1 MLLALVCAVT
11 SAELCTSRETLRSVT
26 LENIDNF
33 IGKDRPVFLRMIFA
47 GCPWAPD
54 SYKGWQAAAAMY
66 PQITF
71 LELDCLKDSKGLER
85 CGEYQAAAQGKQTSD
100 GVASPFHVLFNAGE
114 TTPIKDAWLSRGS
127 EGGDPRVFV
136 ELITE
141 YLQYGHVEFLKMLT
155 PDSTDTFV
163 KTDEGKYS
171 AMVLFNSKCDEDSTF
186 VGAWATAMSQDLA
199 PVPPAEA
206 DVSYG
211 RLDCGLFPEECQR
224 WSSIVPSVVFHTK
237 TSGGAYPS
245 VTVTSITDLGV
256 AVQSAKSQLSG
267 MTTGTIPDPVP
278 VTPSEPDY
286 PKDDKEYTILKNDDL
301 EGRTVDDVK
310 ELYQEYVHD
319 FNGKA
324 WTGTM
329 EKLDQCVVGESNLE
343 DRQQAVKNAN
353 IVRKLAGVDE
363 LSLNDDKYLS
373 GCQRTALVLH
383 KLGYITHYPNVDRGD
398 ICIAG
403 EKSVV
408 AEYAEKSNLA
418 QNCASA
424 TKSIDLFMEDLG
436 EENAQ
441 ALGHRRWIL
450 NPNVKEIGFGVAP
463 QRSYSRGQTTSGL
476 QINDA
481 RPSIVVMRI
490 TTPDDQPYDKV
501 KFISWPSAGPFPS
514 EQVPPIWHVSC
525 SLFRD
530 TAIRKSDVKIRV
542 TREDGQSIP
551 VTGHF
556 FNRQYMG
563 TPDAL
568 LMQMDDNVKELC
580 SAGHTVKVEIW
591 VERTKQKLEYS
602 FTLFD
607 LQKEVKICLYNANA
621 DKCSAY
627 EKKYGPGNYGN
638 VATDMSSEKAARAL
652 VFVGEPINGP
662 IDWTAAV
669 GRILVSG
676 ESISGEVKIGKQT
689 ILEVGDAKNAEVV
702 VSWDMP
708 AKQAGQFYTAG
719 KPKKFTVKVESRP
732 NEVVDYTRLDVY
744 KGEVTSV
751 EFSEGDIVEVGEG
764 YLFFGASVNGSTVS
778 ASVSFLNFVLV
789 LRTGDCGD
797 ISSPPDEAASQSTI
811 LINDLKTEGLGKG
824 LGKKK
829 LVRWYVCDNVEESRY
844 TIDKSIFPDDR
855 YQDYDI
861 VVVRDQ
867 TFKFVYDPSM
877 EKTARTIKIR
887 EWGESQTQSK
897 RFQLVTADKSFV
909 VRHPGITIDFAN
921 VVDKAQDVYVPNLG
935 ADSSQAATAA
945 YSQGLSSVSDKLAT
959 NIGVCGCETTN
970 EGVRSC
976 VFTPDD
982 IACKSYLDKSYYR
995 VETSGE
1001 YNYVASWLYPLPD
1014 SAPDIMV
1021 HQFFPASGKRA
1032 TPIRIRPEGSWRNN
1046 APVEPF
1052 LVPYNDPRFKNEV
1065 VPLIVEDYQDLTLEV
1080 NDSMI
1085 QHVTYF
1091 NVGKV
1096 TLDLGAAKTYNEI
1109 SVTEPGLWSSYLS
1122 SVHGITVNSLKVTS
1136 DATVQAENATA
1147 KKLVTDKAS
1156 CQLNGITISDEWELT
1171 DSFVTLSSATVN
1183 SALKVKRTSRFPQ
1196 IIVTGGNSD
1205 FSPKSIE
1212 YDMGFTS
1219 AAKLLDWVTQTTTL
1233 VSGITADQ
1241 CKALK
1246 DKVVLTNAPYFRTV
1260 CSDDGS
1266 LQVTRTIE
1274 DGLNQDLG
1282 GAPPPV
1288 EVNENPTWGS
1298 VMDVPES
1305 VKVTGDVTLALADN
1319 SNFQITHLEVTAGS
1333 QVTAKN
1339 MQVRSELILSGGA
1352 SLKPA
1357 DDTTV
1362 TITHQQTNITIQVQ
1376 GGQAPTLDLGKVGDY
1391 NAVPSVIDVRVNE
1404 NVKATTI
1411 AKGRTLNCEDW
1422 LKVVKTSGSKAS
1434 GAKYR
1439 CEMTS
1444 SQSTL
1449 LSDVLQE
1456 WAMIMEADGGGGLSP
1471 GAIAGIVIG
1480 VLLLVGV
1487 VVFLVVFFVVFKGKL
1502 PHINKRKGSQRI
1514 DDDSKPPEP

>member
-47 GCPWAPD
+47 GCPWAPE

-85 CGEYQAAAQGKQTSD
+85 CGEYQAAAHGKQTSD

-163 KTDEGKYS
+163 ETAEGKYS

-199 PVPPAEA
+199 PVPPDEA

-224 WSSIVPSVVFHTK
+224 WSSIVPSVVFHRK
-237 TSGGAYPS
+237 TIDGAYPS

-267 MTTGTIPDPVP
+267 MTTGTIPKKVP

-286 PKDDKEYTILKNDDL
+286 PKDDTGYTILKNEDL
-301 EGRTVDDVK
+301 EKRTVDEVK
-310 ELYQEYVHD
+310 KLYQEYVHD
-319 FNGKA
+319 FKGDA

-329 EKLDQCVVGESNLE
+329 EKLDECVVGESKLE

-353 IVRKLAGVDE
+353 IVRELAGVDP

-383 KLGYITHYPNVDRGD
+383 KLGYVTHYPNVDRGD

-463 QRSYSRGQTTSGL
+463 QRSYSRGTPAEGEL

-490 TTPDDQPYDKV
+490 ITPDDQPYDKV

-542 TREDGQSIP
+542 TREDGQNIP

-607 LQKEVKICLYNANA
+607 FQKEVKICLYNTNA
-621 DKCSAY
+621 GKCSAY

-702 VSWDMP
+702 VSWDMT

-719 KPKKFTVKVESRP
+719 KPKKFTVNVENRP

-751 EFSEGDIVEVGEG
+751 EFSGGEIVEVGEG

-789 LRTGDCGD
+789 LRTGDCGG
-797 ISSPPDEAASQSTI
+797 ISGAPDDVASPSTI
-811 LINDLKTEGLGKG
+811 AITDLKTEGLGKG

-829 LVRWYVCDNVEESRY
+829 LVRWYVCDDVAGSGY

-861 VVVRDQ
+861 VVIRAQ
-867 TFKFVYDPSM
+867 TFEFVYDPSM
-877 EKTARTIKIR
+877 EKTARTITIR
-887 EWGESQTQSK
+887 EWEKNPFDQK
-897 RFQLVTADKSFV
+897 KFKLVTADKSFV
-909 VRHPGITIDFAN
+909 VRHPGITINFQT
-921 VVDKAQDVYVPNLG
+921 VVDKEKDLYIPRLG
-935 ADSSQAATAA
+935 DSS
-945 YSQGLSSVSDKLAT
+945 S
-959 NIGVCGCETTN
+959 
-970 EGVRSC
+970 
-976 VFTPDD
+976 
-982 IACKSYLDKSYYR
+982 
-995 VETSGE
+995 
-1001 YNYVASWLYPLPD
+1001 
-1014 SAPDIMV
+1014 
-1021 HQFFPASGKRA
+1021 
-1032 TPIRIRPEGSWRNN
+1032 
-1046 APVEPF
+1046 
-1052 LVPYNDPRFKNEV
+1052 
-1065 VPLIVEDYQDLTLEV
+1065 
-1080 NDSMI
+1080 
-1085 QHVTYF
+1085 
-1091 NVGKV
+1091 
-1096 TLDLGAAKTYNEI
+1096 GAAKTA
-1109 SVTEPGLWSSYLS
+1109 YLS
-1122 SVHGITVNSLKVTS
+1122 TLY
-1136 DATVQAENATA
+1136 
-1147 KKLVTDKAS
+1147 
-1156 CQLNGITISDEWELT
+1156 
-1171 DSFVTLSSATVN
+1171 FV
-1183 SALKVKRTSRFPQ
+1183 
-1196 IIVTGGNSD
+1196 
-1205 FSPKSIE
+1205 
-1212 YDMGFTS
+1212 
-1219 AAKLLDWVTQTTTL
+1219 
-1233 VSGITADQ
+1233 
-1241 CKALK
+1241 
-1246 DKVVLTNAPYFRTV
+1246 
-1260 CSDDGS
+1260 DD
-1266 LQVTRTIE
+1266 
-1274 DGLNQDLG
+1274 D
-1282 GAPPPV
+1282 
-1288 EVNENPTWGS
+1288 
-1298 VMDVPES
+1298 MDVPN
-1305 VKVTGDVTLALADN
+1305 GDCGCV
-1319 SNFQITHLEVTAGS
+1319 
-1333 QVTAKN
+1333 
-1339 MQVRSELILSGGA
+1339 M
-1352 SLKPA
+1352 
-1357 DDTTV
+1357 
-1362 TITHQQTNITIQVQ
+1362 
-1376 GGQAPTLDLGKVGDY
+1376 
-1391 NAVPSVIDVRVNE
+1391 
-1404 NVKATTI
+1404 
-1411 AKGRTLNCEDW
+1411 ED
-1422 LKVVKTSGSKAS
+1422 
-1434 GAKYR
+1434 
-1439 CEMTS
+1439 
-1444 SQSTL
+1444 
-1449 LSDVLQE
+1449 
-1456 WAMIMEADGGGGLSP
+1456 
-1471 GAIAGIVIG
+1471 
-1480 VLLLVGV
+1480 
-1487 VVFLVVFFVVFKGKL
+1487 
-1502 PHINKRKGSQRI
+1502 
-1514 DDDSKPPEP
+1514 

>member
-1 MLLALVCAVT
+1 M
-11 SAELCTSRETLRSVT
+11 
-26 LENIDNF
+26 
-33 IGKDRPVFLRMIFA
+33 
-47 GCPWAPD
+47 
-54 SYKGWQAAAAMY
+54 
-66 PQITF
+66 
-71 LELDCLKDSKGLER
+71 
-85 CGEYQAAAQGKQTSD
+85 
-100 GVASPFHVLFNAGE
+100 
-114 TTPIKDAWLSRGS
+114 
-127 EGGDPRVFV
+127 
-136 ELITE
+136 
-141 YLQYGHVEFLKMLT
+141 
-155 PDSTDTFV
+155 
-163 KTDEGKYS
+163 
-171 AMVLFNSKCDEDSTF
+171 
-186 VGAWATAMSQDLA
+186 
-199 PVPPAEA
+199 
-206 DVSYG
+206 
-211 RLDCGLFPEECQR
+211 
-224 WSSIVPSVVFHTK
+224 FHTK
-237 TSGGAYPS
+237 KDNGYAT

-256 AVQSAKSQLSG
+256 AVQSAKTQLSG
-267 MTTGTIPDPVP
+267 ATASALPKPVP
-278 VTPSEPDY
+278 VTPPNPDF
-286 PKDDKEYTILKNDDL
+286 PDAQGWTILENKDL
-301 EGRTVDDVK
+301 ENRDIEKVK

-319 FNGKA
+319 FEGDA

-329 EKLDQCVVGESNLE
+329 EKLDQCVIGKSSDD
-343 DRQQAVKNAN
+343 DRAQAVKNVN
-353 IVRKLAGVDE
+353 IVRELAGVE
-363 LSLNDDKYLS
+363 PLELNDGKYLD

-383 KLGYITHYPNVDRGD
+383 KLGYITHYPNVDSGD
-398 ICIAG
+398 ICIEG
-403 EKSVV
+403 QKSVV

-450 NPNVKEIGFGVAP
+450 NPNVKEVGFGVAP
-463 QRSYSRGQTTSGL
+463 QRSYTRGQTASGL
-476 QINDA
+476 TINDA

-490 TTPDDQPYDKV
+490 TTPNDQPYDKV

-530 TAIRKSDVKIRV
+530 TSIRKSDVKIRV
-542 TREDGQSIP
+542 TREDGQNIP

-580 SAGHTVKVEIW
+580 SAGHTVTVEIW
-591 VERTKQKLEYS
+591 VESKKQKLQYS
-602 FTLFD
+602 FKLFD
-607 LQKEVKICLYNANA
+607 LQKEVKICLYKTNA

-627 EKKYGPGNYGN
+627 EKKYGPAYSG
-638 VATDMSSEKAARAL
+638 VAGELGPERAARAL
-652 VFVGEPINGP
+652 VFVAEPISGP
-662 IDWTAAV
+662 IDWRTAV
-669 GRILVSG
+669 GRILISG
-676 ESISGEVKIGKQT
+676 ESITGEVKIGKQT
-689 ILEVGDAKNAEVV
+689 ILEIGDAKNTEVV
-702 VSWDMP
+702 VSWDVIRN
-708 AKQAGQFYTAG
+708 QAGQFCTAG
-719 KPKKFTVKVESRP
+719 KPKKFSVDVEGRQD
-732 NEVVDYTRLDVY
+732 NEVADYTRVDVY

-751 EFSEGDIVEVGEG
+751 EFLEGEIAVVDEG
-764 YLFFGASVNGSTVS
+764 YRFFGASVNGSTVS
-778 ASVSFLNFVLV
+778 ASASFLNFVLV

-797 ISSPPDEAASQSTI
+797 INSPPEDVASPSTI
-811 LINDLKTEGLGKG
+811 AIKDLKTEGLGKG

-829 LVRWYVCDNVEESRY
+829 LVRWYVCDNVAESGY
-844 TIDKSIFPDDR
+844 KVDKSIFPDDR

-861 VVVRDQ
+861 VVIKSQ
-867 TFKFVYDPSM
+867 TFEFVYDPSM

-887 EWGESQTQSK
+887 EWAENPTERKQFK
-897 RFQLVTADKSFV
+897 LVTADKSFI
-909 VRHPGITIDFAN
+909 VRHPGITIDFQTGN
-921 VVDKAQDVYVPNLG
+921 IVDKAGAFSIPKLG
-935 ADSSQAATAA
+935 ADSSQAAKTA
-945 YSQGLSSVSDKLAT
+945 YSETPLDYVEDITDDPSGD
-959 NIGVCGCETTN
+959 CGCVTED
-970 EGVRSC
+970 GVRSC
-976 VFTPDD
+976 VFVPDGY
-982 IACKSYLDKSYYR
+982 CKVAEKSYYR
-995 VETSGE
+995 VRTSGK
-1001 YNYVASWLYPLPD
+1001 YSNVFAWLYPLPTTGENTGVR
-1014 SAPDIMV
+1014 A
-1021 HQFFPASGKRA
+1021 HQFFPADDSASKRIHIKA
-1032 TPIRIRPEGSWRNN
+1032 GGSYRIKTP
-1046 APVEPF
+1046 PVQPF
-1052 LVPYNDPRFKNEV
+1052 LVPYNEPNFNNEV

-1080 NDSMI
+1080 NDSML

-1096 TLDLGAAKTYNEI
+1096 TLDLGARKTYNEI

-1136 DATVQAENATA
+1136 DATVQAEKATA

-1183 SALKVKRTSRFPQ
+1183 SSLKVKRTSRFPQ
-1196 IIVTGGNSD
+1196 IILTGDSSK
-1205 FSPKSIE
+1205 FSPTSIE

-1260 CSDDGS
+1260 CSETDNS

-1282 GAPPPV
+1282 GAPPPI

-1305 VKVTGDVTLALADN
+1305 VKVTGDVTLALTND
-1319 SNFQITHLEVTAGS
+1319 SNFQITHLEVTPGS

-1357 DDTTV
+1357 DGTTV

-1376 GGQAPTLDLGKVGDY
+1376 GGQAPTLDLGRVGDY

-1422 LKVVKTSGSKAS
+1422 LKVIKTSGSKAS
-1434 GAKYR
+1434 SAKYR

-1444 SQSTL
+1444 SQSKL

-1456 WAMIMEADGGGGLSP
+1456 WAMIMEADGSGGGLGP

-1480 VLLLVGV
+1480 VLIVVGV
-1487 VVFLVVFFVVFKGKL
+1487 AAFLVVFFVVFKGSFSRGDR
-1502 PHINKRKGSQRI
+1502 RKGSQRI